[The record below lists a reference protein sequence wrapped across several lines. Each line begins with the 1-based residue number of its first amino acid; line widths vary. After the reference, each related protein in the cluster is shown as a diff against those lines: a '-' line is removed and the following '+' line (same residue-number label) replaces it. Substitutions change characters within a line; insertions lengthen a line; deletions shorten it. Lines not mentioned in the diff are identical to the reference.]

1 MANGLKK
8 SKDEVIDVI
17 QNDVE
22 ISEEVLKEIPKAK
35 SPKDAYA
42 LPELKEKDK
51 FQEPG
56 HGRRDFRN

>member
-17 QNDVE
+17 QDDVQ
-22 ISEEVLKEIPKAK
+22 ISEDVLKEIPKAK

-42 LPELKEKDK
+42 LPELKEKDIFK
-51 FQEPG
+51 APG
-56 HGRRDFRN
+56 HSRRDFRN